1 MDHAGSELADAYTD
15 AHAVAVPRCP
25 LWPAKEHLL
34 VLAFEQFSELAVVLL
49 LWPELVAAGYH
60 EESKDHPP
68 EHCTECACMN
78 PAAVLCMWQVAV

>member
-1 MDHAGSELADAYTD
+1 MVSRQESKENAECLLKCSLDHAGSELADAYTV

-34 VLAFEQFSELAVVLL
+34 VLAFVQFSELAVELL

-60 EESKDHPP
+60 EESGLPP
-68 EHCTECACMN
+68 GALH
-78 PAAVLCMWQVAV
+78 